1 MGTLNIVLGIILIL
15 AALFLIIAVLFQT
28 DKSDGLSGVIGGGS
42 DNYLGNS
49 KGKASDRILSRL
61 TAIVAVFFAL
71 VVLFIYVIQD
81 NSDLDGIVTA
91 TGVSSTTV
99 ADSTDAASTDDSDS
113 VTVDTTDIAS
123 DITSDDSD
131 AEDTTVAEDT
141 TAEAE

>member
-49 KGKASDRILSRL
+49 KSKASDRILSRL